1 MHKIKYTIEYYAYI
15 VYHYA
20 VLIMDWISCD
30 ACRRGMLIVLQTAGF
45 HIIMEHCIRKD
56 LDSYGK
62 SKDFY

>member
-1 MHKIKYTIEYYAYI
+1 
-15 VYHYA
+15 
-20 VLIMDWISCD
+20 
-30 ACRRGMLIVLQTAGF
+30 MLIVLQTAGF